1 MPQRLWLNCYLS
13 VQSGD
18 INLGIKFEGQ
28 NYYQERH
35 EELEKGHDYLVC
47 LSGNP
52 NTGKSTVFNAL
63 TGLRQHVGNW
73 PGKTVARAE
82 GSFKYEGKR
91 YKVID
96 LPGTYSLLA
105 TATDEEI
112 ARNFLLFSHPDVVVV
127 VVDST
132 ALERN
137 LNLVL
142 QVLEISNRVVVCLNL
157 VDEAARKGLKVDAK
171 QLSLDLGVPVV
182 PTVANAGKGL
192 NDLVKTIAEVA
203 SAKITTSPHHF
214 AVTTEISKLLDE
226 VVPYVEKVAGDLPNI
241 RWITMRLLEGD
252 KRIQQALESE
262 ELASLAGLGQ
272 DVSVAKK
279 PSEAELKDLLERIQ
293 TVTSTIRKS
302 LHDYVVSSIYADA
315 ETIASKCVTKVKA
328 SKNDLDAKID
338 RIVTSRFVGFPIMI
352 ALLMAI
358 FWITIEGANIPSQL
372 LAEGLFWLENQLSL
386 LFRWFGAPQW
396 LEGLLVHGT
405 YRGLAWVVSVML
417 PPMVIFF
424 PLFTI
429 LEDLGYL
436 PRIAFNIDRFFKWA
450 GAHGKQT
457 ITMCMGF
464 GCNAAGVI
472 SCRNINSPR
481 ERLIAILTNN
491 FMPCNGRW
499 PTLILMATVFISTA
513 FTPTLSSLIATFAV
527 ATVTLLGIVMTF
539 VVSALLSRTLLKG
552 ESSFFV
558 LEMPSYRRPQ
568 FSRVLYTSLIDR
580 TIKVLYR
587 AVVWAAPAGT
597 LIWILGNV
605 NISGESLMAHAADVL
620 QPIGLLIGLDGII
633 LLAYIIAI
641 PANEIIIPTMI
652 MGYMGTSMMT
662 ELESTAELHAL
673 FAAHGFTIITAI
685 CLMLFSVLHYPC
697 ATTTHTIWKETKSA
711 KWTILSNLIPLSV
724 AFLVCFG
731 VAHILQGL
739 GFG

>member
-1 MPQRLWLNCYLS
+1 MGRQT
-13 VQSGD
+13 D
-18 INLGIKFEGQ
+18 LGIQKKGHD
-28 NYYQERH
+28 YYQEKH
-35 EELEKGHDYLVC
+35 EDLEKGHDYLVAIA
-47 LSGNP
+47 GNP

-82 GSFKYEGKR
+82 GSFKYKEKR
-91 YKVID
+91 YKLID

-105 TATDEEI
+105 TAKDEEI
-112 ARNFLLFSHPDVVVV
+112 ARDFLVFSRPDVVVI

-132 ALERN
+132 VLERN

-142 QVLEISNRVVVCLNL
+142 QVLEISNNVVICLNL
-157 VDEAARKGLKVDAK
+157 VDEAARKGLQVNIK

-182 PTVANAGKGL
+182 PTVANVGKGL
-192 NDLVKTIAEVA
+192 RNLVKAIDGVA
-203 SAKITTSPHHF
+203 SGKTNTNPQHF
-214 AVTTEISKLLDE
+214 ALGTQIRRVLDE
-226 VVPYVEKVAGDLPNI
+226 IVPEVEKVVGNLPNI

-252 KRIQQALESE
+252 TRIRQALDSG
-262 ELASLAGLGQ
+262 ELASLTGADQGA
-272 DVSVAKK
+272 SVTKEPTK
-279 PSEAELKDLLERIQ
+279 DELKALFDNIEAAA
-293 TVTSTIRKS
+293 SPIRES
-302 LHDYVVSSIYADA
+302 LHDQVVSSIYADA
-315 ETIASKCVTKVKA
+315 EVIASKAVIKVKA
-328 SKNDLDAKID
+328 PQSSLDAKID
-338 RIVTSRFVGFPIMI
+338 RMVTSRLVGFPIMI
-352 ALLMAI
+352 GLLMAV

-372 LAEGLFWLENQLSL
+372 LAEGLFWLEEQLSSV
-386 LFRWFGAPQW
+386 FGWFGAPQW

-417 PPMVIFF
+417 PPMAIFF

-472 SCRNINSPR
+472 SCRSINSPR

-491 FMPCNGRW
+491 FVPCNGRW
-499 PTLILMATVFISTA
+499 PTLILMATVFIATA
-513 FTPTLSSLIATFAV
+513 FPPAVSSVTASLILVAITLMGIAV
-527 ATVTLLGIVMTF
+527 TF

-558 LEMPSYRRPQ
+558 LELPSYRRPQ
-568 FSRVLYTSLIDR
+568 LSRILYTSLIDR

-587 AVVWAAPAGT
+587 AVVWAAPAGA
-597 LIWILGNV
+597 LIWVLGN
-605 NISGESLMAHAADVL
+605 IYIGGETLMTHAAGVL
-620 QPIGLLIGLDGII
+620 SPVGLLIGLDGII

-641 PANEIIIPTMI
+641 PANEIIIPTII
-652 MGYMGTSMMT
+652 MGYMGTSMMI
-662 ELESTAELHAL
+662 ELESTTELHAL
-673 FAAHGFTIITAI
+673 FAAQGFTAVTAI

-697 ATTTHTIWKETKSA
+697 ATTTHTIWKETRSV
-711 KWTILSNLIPLSV
+711 KWTILSNLIPLVV
-724 AFLVCFG
+724 AFLTCFS
-731 VAHILQGL
+731 VAQSLRLL
-739 GFG
+739 GFS